1 LTVAALEVHMSEE
14 YLMGFGPAM
23 SRLFDISWTE
33 RSFLLTF
40 AFAGPAIYALTAIGL
55 YYRIAFAGFVAWF
68 IFIGP
73 GVAEFT
79 HFIFPLLKP
88 ALSPTSD
95 RAVLLSWALHRSPS
109 DDSGH
114 LGDLPLHGPAALTGR
129 EPCAPGW
136 VPRIVIGAPCV
147 YACAIAYGRPE
158 HLRRE
163 RRL

>member
-1 LTVAALEVHMSEE
+1 
-14 YLMGFGPAM
+14 
-23 SRLFDISWTE
+23 
-33 RSFLLTF
+33 
-40 AFAGPAIYALTAIGL
+40 
-55 YYRIAFAGFVAWF
+55 
-68 IFIGP
+68 
-73 GVAEFT
+73 VAEFT

-88 ALSPTSD
+88 ALSPTTPSAISAYVSNGPRRQHAQLLDRSD
-95 RAVLLSWALHRSPS
+95 RAVLLSWALHGGPS

-114 LGDLPLHGPAALTGR
+114 LRDLPLHGPAALTGR
-129 EPCAPGW
+129 KPCAPGW